1 MDDDTAPSSLDVQ
14 TLVHDAPGTTWS
26 LDPAASAVEFHV
38 KHFWG
43 VITVHGHFER
53 IEGEGTVDE
62 AGNISG
68 ELRID
73 SRSLTTK
80 NAKRDQHLRSAD
92 FFDVEHH
99 PTVVVTVRRLVPEGR
114 GVLKGQVTLEAA
126 GRSEDIAPN
135 VELVGATANTVSLRA
150 EAVVDRTGFGMT
162 WSPLRMTSSEA
173 RAVVNVRFVR
183 S

>member
-1 MDDDTAPSSLDVQ
+1 MDDSTPSSSVGIQ
-14 TLVHDAPGTTWS
+14 TVVRDATGTWS

-43 VITVHGHFER
+43 IITVHGHFDR

-73 SRSLTTK
+73 AGSLTSK
-80 NAKRDQHLRSAD
+80 NVKRDKHLRSAD

-99 PTVVVTVRRLVPEGR
+99 PTVVVTVRRLVVEGR

-126 GRSEDIAPN
+126 GRSEDIAPI
-135 VELVGATANTVSLRA
+135 VEVIGATSTTVSLRA
-150 EAVVDRTGFGMT
+150 EIVIDRTAFGMT
-162 WSPLRMTSSEA
+162 WSPLKMASSEA
-173 RAVVNVRFVR
+173 RVVVNARFVR